1 MTIIKVLIFRGTGGV
16 SNKAHRYYGELAL
29 VRAGHVGLS
38 GVIEGKIIGFHPT
51 PEIGEA
57 LGEEQ
62 LIKSLGD
69 HIAQPGRLQ
78 DDTVYFERAYELI
91 EETEG
96 RTRVYEYAVE
106 ISEETLL
113 EIQSWYTEGQ
123 EAPYNF
129 PYEDGLF
136 AEGEYNCAVFINV
149 FGIPL
154 PAGNGLLSHLIIEM
168 EREGYKQWKP
178 KPKQD
183 DS

>member
-1 MTIIKVLIFRGTGGV
+1 MASIEVLIFRGTGGV
-16 SNKAHRYYGELAL
+16 SNKDHPYYGELAL

-51 PEIGEA
+51 PEVGEK

-62 LIKSLGD
+62 LIKSLSD
-69 HIAQPGRLQ
+69 HVAQPGRLQ

-91 EETEG
+91 EELEG
-96 RTRVYEYAVE
+96 RTTVYSYEVE

-113 EIQSWYTEGQ
+113 EIQSWYNNKQ

-129 PYEDGLF
+129 PKRDGSF

-154 PAGNGLLSHLIIEM
+154 PAGNGLLSQLIIEM
-168 EREGYKQWKP
+168 EKEGYDQWKP
-178 KPKQD
+178 EPKQND
-183 DS
+183 V

>member
-1 MTIIKVLIFRGTGGV
+1 MTIVKVLIFRGTGGV
-16 SNKAHRYYGELAL
+16 SNKAHPYYGELAL

-62 LIKSLGD
+62 LIKLLGD

-91 EETEG
+91 EATEG
-96 RTRVYEYAVE
+96 RTTVYEYEVE
-106 ISEETLL
+106 ISEERLS
-113 EIQSWYTEGQ
+113 EMQSWYTNKQ

-129 PYEDGLF
+129 PNIDGSF
-136 AEGEYNCAVFINV
+136 AEGEYNCAVFIRV

-154 PAGNGLLSHLIIEM
+154 PMRSGELRELIRKM
-168 EREGYKQWKP
+168 KREEYEQWKP

>member
-1 MTIIKVLIFRGTGGV
+1 MAIVKVLIFRGTGGV
-16 SNKAHRYYGELAL
+16 SNKSHPYYGELAL

-38 GVIEGKIIGFHPT
+38 GVIEGQIIGFHPT
-51 PEIGEA
+51 PEIGET
-57 LGEEQ
+57 LGEQQ
-62 LIKSLGD
+62 LIKLLGE

-96 RTRVYEYAVE
+96 RTRVYEYEVE
-106 ISEETLL
+106 ISEETLM
-113 EIQSWYTEGQ
+113 EVQSWYNNQQ

-129 PYEDGLF
+129 PEIDGSF

-154 PAGNGLLSHLIIEM
+154 PAGSGSLKRIVRKM
-168 EREGYKQWKP
+168 ETEGYEKWKP
-178 KPKQD
+178 NKD